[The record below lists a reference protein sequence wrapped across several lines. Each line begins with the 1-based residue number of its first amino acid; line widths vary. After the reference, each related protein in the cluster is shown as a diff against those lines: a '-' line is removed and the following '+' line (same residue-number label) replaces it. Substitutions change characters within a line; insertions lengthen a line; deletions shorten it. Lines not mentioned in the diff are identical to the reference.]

1 MRRINAISN
10 ELTEQLKI
18 VSKDFVWFSLAL
30 DESTNNKY
38 TAQLLIFIR
47 GINENFIITGRG
59 IIWLEESMKDK
70 ITSQDLLECAVNC
83 VEKIDLSWN
92 KMANITTYRAK
103 AFRKNISIVKLLKNK
118 FQAQDTDSDILSF
131 HCVLHQEILW
141 RESLLNWI

>member
-59 IIWLEESMKDK
+59 II
-70 ITSQDLLECAVNC
+70 
-83 VEKIDLSWN
+83 
-92 KMANITTYRAK
+92 
-103 AFRKNISIVKLLKNK
+103 
-118 FQAQDTDSDILSF
+118 
-131 HCVLHQEILW
+131 
-141 RESLLNWI
+141 